1 MLEELIENGWAA
13 DFVKYVIESMIK
25 RAEFN
30 EDAKI
35 MLAKMMKKMSDSE
48 FHQTICQKLDSTT
61 FMSLYILF
69 TQAKKKKTTFEF

>member
-1 MLEELIENGWAA
+1 MLEQLIENEWAA

-35 MLAKMMKKMSDSE
+35 MLAKMMKMISDSE
-48 FHQTICQKLDSTT
+48 FHETICHKLNSTT
-61 FMSLYILF
+61 F
-69 TQAKKKKTTFEF
+69 